1 MFRHIMKITVPV
13 ALSLFLNSVAYCQ
26 SRWDFGEIYST
37 ADGSVQFI
45 VLVFNGYTAEL
56 PVLAG
61 QTLIAGGGNTEHSF
75 TFVNNVT
82 HYFSDYG
89 FDTGPC
95 DTLFSDGCWSYVLV
109 ATQKFADLNLVKP
122 DFVVP
127 NGFLFVSNGSV
138 LLGASESHY
147 ESLPTDGQ
155 NARWW
160 NTGVVL
166 AAEAINNAGESYVF
180 MPAGINMLIEY
191 YHAGLDDYFLTAYPS
206 EIQYLD
212 SGNLPGWQRTGDT
225 LPAWTSP
232 FSMGAPP
239 PPDLAP
245 ICRVWLGDSHFYS
258 ISASECVAAARQRG
272 SSFESAAAFFATLP
286 NADTGACPTDQA
298 RVYRLWNPRG
308 SNHRL
313 TIQTVVRDEMLTRGW
328 IAEGYGPD
336 GIAMCVGGNG

>member
-1 MFRHIMKITVPV
+1 MFRHIMKIATPV
-13 ALSLFLNSVAYCQ
+13 ALSFFLNTVAYCQ
-26 SRWDFGEIYST
+26 NRWDFREIYST

-45 VLVFNGYTAEL
+45 VLLFNGYTADL
-56 PVLAG
+56 PALAG
-61 QTLIAGGGNTEHSF
+61 QTLIAGDGNPEHSF
-75 TFVNNVT
+75 TFANNVT

-95 DTLFSDGCWSYVLV
+95 DTLFLDGCWSYVLV

-160 NTGVVL
+160 NTGVVFE
-166 AAEAINNAGESYVF
+166 AEAINNAGESYRF
-180 MPAGINMLIEY
+180 TMPVGVNPLVEY
-191 YHAGLDDYFLTAYPS
+191 YNAGLDDYFLTAYPS

-212 SGNLPGWQRTGDT
+212 SGNLPGWQRTGYM

-232 FSMGAPP
+232 FSMGAAPP
-239 PPDLAP
+239 PNLAP
-245 ICRVWLGDSHFYS
+245 VCRLWLGDSHFYS
-258 ISASECVAAARQRG
+258 ISASECVAAAQHPG
-272 SSFESAAAFFATLP
+272 SDRPAACISAVESAWFEPSIHDP
-286 NADTGACPTDQA
+286 NCRSRRDVDA
-298 RVYRLWNPRG
+298 RMDHGGLWPG
-308 SNHRL
+308 
-313 TIQTVVRDEMLTRGW
+313 
-328 IAEGYGPD
+328 
-336 GIAMCVGGNG
+336 